1 MKFSPN
7 DVMTLVTILAVAIV
21 ISVWLA
27 ARHLSASRQARAQ
40 LTAGQEY
47 RALADE
53 FRRLS
58 DMAITTQEH
67 VDLRLTDLGVQVDS
81 LRDQLDQMQRIL
93 KEVE

>member
-1 MKFSPN
+1 MTFRAGL
-7 DVMTLVTILAVAIV
+7 VMLAIIIVVAIV
-21 ISVWLA
+21 VSVWVV
-27 ARHLSASRQARAQ
+27 ARHLSASRQARVQ
-40 LTAGQEY
+40 LTAGQDY

-58 DMAITTQEH
+58 DLAITAQEH

-81 LRDQLDQMQRIL
+81 LRDRLDQMQRSL

>member
-1 MKFSPN
+1 MTPN
-7 DVMTLVTILAVAIV
+7 DYLALVGMLAAAIV
-21 ISVWLA
+21 ISVWVA
-27 ARHLSASRQARAQ
+27 ARYLSASRQARAQ

-47 RALADE
+47 RTLADE

-67 VDLRLTDLGVQVDS
+67 VDLRLTDLSVQVDS
-81 LRDQLDQMQRIL
+81 LRDQLQQMQRIL